1 MTIAVF
7 GGTRRL
13 QRETRTVEV
22 MIRMYCTGHH
32 TPAAPGP
39 GRGLGPAGGRQLCE
53 ECRVLVRYAQ
63 EKAEYCPFGKDKPTC
78 VRCTVHCYRA
88 AERERIRTVMRYS
101 GPRMSYRHPYL
112 ALRHL
117 LDRRRGPGAR
127 TSGSGPRDR

>member
-7 GGTRRL
+7 GGARRM
-13 QRETRTVEV
+13 QRETHTVEA
-22 MIRMYCTGHH
+22 MIRMYCTDHH
-32 TPAAPGP
+32 TPVAAGP
-39 GRGLGPAGGRQLCE
+39 LSGAASAGARGLCE
-53 ECRVLVRYAQ
+53 ECGVLLRYAQ
-63 EKAEYCPFGKDKPTC
+63 ERATACPFGEGKPTC

-88 AERERIRTVMRYS
+88 AEREKIRTVMRYS

-127 TSGSGPRDR
+127 RSESGPRDR